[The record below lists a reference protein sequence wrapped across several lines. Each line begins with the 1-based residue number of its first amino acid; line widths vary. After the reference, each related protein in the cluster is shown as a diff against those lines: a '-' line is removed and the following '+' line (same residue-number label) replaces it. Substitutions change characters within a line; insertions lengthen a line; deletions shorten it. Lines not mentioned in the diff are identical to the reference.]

1 MKITVINGVNL
12 NMLGTREPAVY
23 GSLTLDQ
30 INEKIADFCA
40 KNGVEVEFFQSNI
53 EGELCEAVQRC
64 DADGIVI
71 NAGAYTHYSIAL
83 RDAIKGRGLKTVE
96 VHLSNI
102 FAREDFRRQS
112 VIADVCDG
120 TITGFGLNGYLLAVQ
135 SFLI

>member
-1 MKITVINGVNL
+1 MKINVINGVNL
-12 NMLGTREPAVY
+12 NMLGTREPDVY
-23 GSLTLDQ
+23 GRLTLDE
-30 INEKIADFCA
+30 INAAVADFCA

-53 EGELCEAVQRC
+53 EGELCQAVQN
-64 DADGIVI
+64 AQGDGIVI

-96 VHLSNI
+96 VHLTNI
-102 FAREDFRRQS
+102 FSREDFRRQS

-135 SFLI
+135 SFLL